1 MKILKQIA
9 RLILKKELESL
20 SNQIK
25 ILRGT
30 IQSLKSQDKVKP
42 PMFKGKL
49 SNIDIYGYLNGLAPI
64 IQLSDKIYS
73 TTSLQEAKIYQI
85 KSHVHLKDYKTG
97 SRDCDEYS
105 FESMGF
111 WNKDDLQFAY
121 GIAWSKNH
129 AFNLFIDNL
138 GKVYI
143 VEPQS
148 AKFIP
153 INEINE
159 NSPDGANYLPLR
171 MIIM

>member
-9 RLILKKELESL
+9 RIILRKELTDL
-20 SNQIK
+20 NNQIK

-30 IQSLKSQDKVKP
+30 IDSLKPQGKVKP

-49 SNIDIYGYLNGLAPI
+49 SNIDLYGYLNGLAPI
-64 IQLSDKIYS
+64 IQLSDRTYS

-85 KSHVHLKDYKTG
+85 KSHLHLNKWKAESY
-97 SRDCDEYS
+97 DCDEFS

-129 AFNLFIDNL
+129 AFNLFVSNL
-138 GKVYI
+138 GEVYV

-153 INEINE
+153 IKQINE